1 MQRIVIIVIIG
12 MVLITGCALR
22 PSATTDQNNVNSAQI
37 AELEATYRGQLHDAL
52 APFFA
57 SNQVK
62 GIRTTLLDLRTP
74 HRYLDL
80 HIGLVYAF
88 DQIEQGRLE
97 SDQAKIE
104 AGFEQIHGLADQH
117 EWVR

>member
-1 MQRIVIIVIIG
+1 MRRIVTIIIVG
-12 MVLITGCALR
+12 TLLITGCGLK
-22 PSATTDQNNVNSAQI
+22 PSTTVDQNNVNSEQI
-37 AELEATYRGQLHDAL
+37 AELEATYRQELHDVL

-57 SNQVK
+57 DNQVD
-62 GIRTTLLDLRTP
+62 GIRTALLDLRTP

-104 AGFEQIHGLADQH
+104 AGFEQIHGLADQN
-117 EWVR
+117 EWIR

>member
-1 MQRIVIIVIIG
+1 MRRIVIIAIVSTL
-12 MVLITGCALR
+12 LITGCGLK
-22 PSATTDQNNVNSAQI
+22 PSATVDQNNVNSEQI
-37 AELEATYRGQLHDAL
+37 AELEATYRQELHDVL
-52 APFFA
+52 APFFTN
-57 SNQVK
+57 NQVDD
-62 GIRTTLLDLRTP
+62 IRTALLDLRTP

-104 AGFEQIHGLADQH
+104 AGFEQIHGLADQN
-117 EWVR
+117 EWIR

>member
-1 MQRIVIIVIIG
+1 LNLWS
-12 MVLITGCALR
+12 VLSGLKVDTEFNNFIT
-22 PSATTDQNNVNSAQI
+22 TF
-37 AELEATYRGQLHDAL
+37 L

-57 SNQVK
+57 SNQVE

-104 AGFEQIHGLADQH
+104 AGFEQIHGLADQN
-117 EWVR
+117 EWIR